1 MRLSPDVNAADM
13 GFFKKIM
20 ARLDWKDGV
29 DALFSQS
36 PADIAVSVKS
46 QQDIP
51 GITGLKEAIGSD
63 HMSYF
68 MNEASI
74 AVYEGYLGGLFGGG
88 DEGGA

>member
-1 MRLSPDVNAADM
+1 MT
-13 GFFKKIM
+13 FFEKIM
-20 ARLDWKDGV
+20 ARLDWKDGA
-29 DALFSQS
+29 DALFFQS
-36 PADIAVSVKS
+36 PTDVAVSVKS

-74 AVYEGYLGGLFGGG
+74 ALFETYLGEVFGVS
-88 DEGGA
+88 D